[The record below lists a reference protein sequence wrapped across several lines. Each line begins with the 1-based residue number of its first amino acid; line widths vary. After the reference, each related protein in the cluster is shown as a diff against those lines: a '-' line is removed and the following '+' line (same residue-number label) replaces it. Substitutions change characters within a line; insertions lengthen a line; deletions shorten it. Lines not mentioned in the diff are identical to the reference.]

1 MDNILMLI
9 SALCFAFSS
18 YFGKVVSTTSNMSS
32 TITSFSRFLIGAI
45 LIGAYLLFNKQ
56 SFKVINYK
64 PVLLRALL
72 NCISIIMF
80 SWALNYTTITN
91 TNMLN
96 MLYPVFVILLA
107 PLISKEKIKKSTY
120 IYLILVVIGS
130 YAITNPRFNNINLG
144 DLGAL
149 TSGITTALSVF
160 ALKKA
165 IQSNN
170 GTLVVF
176 YVMMVGT
183 VIVIP
188 LVYKDLV
195 NFDINGLAPVIL
207 SALFG
212 LFGQLTQ
219 TWGYKTLDSATGS
232 LISTSRIILS
242 TLIGYFLLSEPLNI
256 RIIIGVVLISISL
269 IGVSGYIEKIKAKKT
284 ISDKEIL

>member
-18 YFGKVVSTTSNMSS
+18 YFGKVVSTRSNMSS

-45 LIGAYLLFNKQ
+45 LIGAYLLCNKK

-72 NCISIIMF
+72 NCSSIIMF